1 MFAFSPCQ
9 NNTDKKPIYEYLTPM
24 RMLPQKTA
32 SVCFALIFAFLALP
46 HAALAQDTS
55 PGQAP
60 AAPASSAV
68 TALPPDV
75 DPNSPLAQ
83 IIQLAQSGVDE
94 SVLVSYAGNSATPFN
109 LTADQ
114 IVYLKDIGVPDTVVQ
129 AMIQRDQQLGAADNT
144 QPAAQPAPATE
155 PPTGDVT
162 SSYFYGALAPYGG
175 WVNVSGYGLCWRPQ
189 VVVYNSGWQPY
200 CDHGHW
206 VYTDDGWFWM
216 SDYSWGWA
224 TFHYG
229 RWFHDDHWG
238 WCWWPDTD
246 WAPSWVCWRYSDN
259 YCGWAPLPPHSSYRP
274 GIGFE
279 FNGVTVGAGFDFGI
293 SAGFFTFV
301 PTEHFCDPHP
311 GHYRLD
317 RDHDADAYRQTTII
331 NNFDVHSGVFVNH
344 GIDPQRISAVTHTQ
358 IHPVSIQ
365 ESGSPIRRGEALGG
379 NQTLVINRP
388 TFTGGDVNAMHQG
401 QPPREIPQQS
411 APHAWYYTRPR
422 QNNVQPPE
430 VSQPVQP
437 NRGEP
442 NQGVNNQ
449 NVSGRPT
456 QNVSPPPI
464 SQPNRESNPGI
475 NNRNVNG
482 GPTENYQSP
491 RTTQPSHASSAPQTT
506 YQAPPVEQKPQVE
519 TPQRTPSMNEPP
531 ARSVPETPAE
541 PQSHYQDNQE
551 PTPEYN
557 NSGGN
562 RYTSPRSQQQSPPAQ
577 QYHEAAP
584 APAHNPQL
592 QQQQQQPQQQQGQ
605 KNKYG
610 N

>member
-1 MFAFSPCQ
+1 
-9 NNTDKKPIYEYLTPM
+9 M
-24 RMLPQKTA
+24 RFFFKKTA
-32 SVCFALIFAFLALP
+32 LLCFAIIFAFLAMP
-46 HAALAQDTS
+46 HSTVAQDTLPNEAGAISS
-55 PGQAP
+55 P
-60 AAPASSAV
+60 AV

-94 SVLVSYAGNSATPFN
+94 SVLTSYAGNAATPFS

-114 IVYLKDIGVPDTVVQ
+114 IVYLKDIGVPDSVVQ
-129 AMIQRDQQLGAADNT
+129 AMIQRDQQLGATDNT
-144 QPAAQPAPATE
+144 QPPAQPTPATA

-189 VVVYNSGWQPY
+189 AVVYNSGWQPY

-246 WAPSWVCWRYSDN
+246 WAPSWVCWRYSDS
-259 YCGWAPLPPHSSYRP
+259 YCGWAPLPPRSSYRP

-279 FNGVTVGAGFDFGI
+279 FNGVTVGASFDFGI

-317 RDHDADAYRQTTII
+317 AGHAPGAYHQTKII

-344 GIDPQRISAVTHTQ
+344 GIDPQRISGVTHTQ
-358 IHPVSIQ
+358 IRPVSIQ

-388 TFTGGDVNAMHQG
+388 HFTGGDVNTMHQG

-411 APHAWYYTRPR
+411 APHAWYFTRPQ
-422 QNNVQPPE
+422 QNNVQHPE
-430 VSQPVQP
+430 GNQPVQP
-437 NRGEP
+437 NRTEP
-442 NQGVNNQ
+442 DHGVNNQ
-449 NVSGRPT
+449 NVSGRPN
-456 QNVSPPPI
+456 QNFQQPQT
-464 SQPNRESNPGI
+464 SQPNHSEPNPGM
-475 NNRNVNG
+475 NNGNVNSR
-482 GPTENYQSP
+482 PTENYQPPHSTEP
-491 RTTQPSHASSAPQTT
+491 GRTWSAPQQTI
-506 YQAPPVEQKPQVE
+506 QSPAEHNPQVQ
-519 TPQRTPSMNEPP
+519 TPQRTPSTPQPP
-531 ARSVPETPAE
+531 ARSVPETPAQT
-541 PQSHYQDNQE
+541 PSHYQDNRE
-551 PTPEYN
+551 PAPEYN
-557 NSGGN
+557 NNGGN
-562 RYTSPRSQQQSPPAQ
+562 RYTSPRSQEQSPRAPEQSPPAQ
-577 QYHEAAP
+577 QYHESAP
-584 APAHNPQL
+584 APQPEHAAQP
-592 QQQQQQPQQQQGQ
+592 QQQQQQPQQGQSQ
-605 KNKYG
+605 KNKNGY
-610 N
+610 